1 MIEMHQLNL
10 RTMQKILLIDDDVE
24 LTAMLKE
31 FLQNEGFKVSIAN
44 NGESGAQYI
53 MLEQFDLTVLDVMM
67 PGMNGF
73 ETLKTIRQHS
83 DVPVIMLTAKG
94 DESDRF
100 SGLEQGADDYVPK
113 PCTPRELSARIRAI
127 LRRTS
132 KQASSQG
139 PQDISLGDLNIMP
152 KIRRATW
159 QNDLI
164 QLTSVEFNL
173 LMLLA
178 KSVGNVVSKEKLSEQ
193 GLGRKLTKFDRS
205 IDVHISSIRHKL
217 NALPDHAPKIE
228 TIYRMG
234 YQLVKKP

>member
-1 MIEMHQLNL
+1 MH
-10 RTMQKILLIDDDVE
+10 KILLIDDDVE

-31 FLQNEGFKVSIAN
+31 FLQSEGFSVSIAN

-53 MLEQFDLTVLDVMM
+53 MLEQFDLAVLDVMM

-73 ETLKTIRQHS
+73 ETLEAIRQHS
-83 DVPVIMLTAKG
+83 EVPVIMLTAKG

-100 SGLEQGADDYVPK
+100 AGLEQGADDYVPK

-127 LRRTS
+127 LRRTG
-132 KQASSQG
+132 KKEASQG
-139 PQDISLGDLNIMP
+139 PKDITLGDLNIMP

-159 QNDLI
+159 QDKLI

-178 KSVGNVVSKEKLSEQ
+178 ENAGNVVSKDNLSEK

-217 NALPDHAPKIE
+217 NALSDQTPKIE

-234 YQLVKKP
+234 YQLVNRR